1 MEASVSE
8 GTELII
14 NQDMTLK
21 ALSSHCVITKDN
33 GLWVYDGLDLE
44 YFLLAHMLSLV
55 TRVAS

>member
-1 MEASVSE
+1 VSE